1 MKLVC
6 TNLPVMKHIHFLL
19 FIMLMCCGWL
29 PLASQ
34 TCSLI
39 SRSDT
44 LADGDVILTIT
55 DLDGTII
62 DKGLA

>member
-1 MKLVC
+1 
-6 TNLPVMKHIHFLL
+6 MKHIHFLL
-19 FIMLMCCGWL
+19 FIMLMCYGWL

-44 LADGDVILTIT
+44 LAGGDVILTIT
-55 DLDGTII
+55 DLD
-62 DKGLA
+62 